1 MNDMREHLK
10 HLGPSNLASRPK
22 STRYNTVKIKAAA
35 ANGRPI
41 DAAGSLPGG
50 VIAEEPYR
58 DDPLFYEDHA
68 SIHQGGEGE
77 GLLRSAGKDA
87 KDGVQA
93 LQQGYGSFDGAR
105 DRARSPTPSLKSKGT
120 QVNARPISAESNP
133 NVLPL
138 ARQSTTSHSDNSSDT
153 VGTLN
158 SATKGAPRKKRGAA
172 RSGSITENIINS
184 GGVRKVV
191 LETNN
196 DSSNEDGSNRGS
208 SSKGPSP
215 KASSSAVDG
224 GDDEEGQKP
233 EEVKKKRRR
242 PRKKNKKGPEEG
254 ASEGGPSAA

>member
-22 STRYNTVKIKAAA
+22 TTRYNTVKIKAAA

-41 DAAGSLPGG
+41 DAAAAPGLA
-50 VIAEEPYR
+50 IAEEPYH
-58 DDPLFYEDHA
+58 DDPMFYVDHA
-68 SIHQGGEGE
+68 PQGGEGE

-105 DRARSPTPSLKSKGT
+105 SPSPSLKSKGT
-120 QVNARPISAESNP
+120 QVNARPISAESKGDAP
-133 NVLPL
+133 PL
-138 ARQSTTSHSDNSSDT
+138 ARQSTTSHSDQSSDT

-158 SATKGAPRKKRGAA
+158 SASKGAPRKKRGAA
-172 RSGSITENIINS
+172 RSGSITENIVDS

-196 DSSNEDGSNRGS
+196 SSSNEDESNNGS

-224 GDDEEGQKP
+224 GDDEGGQKP

-242 PRKKNKKGPEEG
+242 PRKKNKKSPDD
-254 ASEGGPSAA
+254 GPSAS